1 MVNKLTAAVGM
12 MLLGSSLAFAGQ
24 NAATPTTT
32 PQGNSVTAPASRAT
46 AGKAHKGHH
55 KGKKHHKHQK
65 QNRQNTTTSR

>member
-32 PQGNSVTAPASRAT
+32 P
-46 AGKAHKGHH
+46 
-55 KGKKHHKHQK
+55 
-65 QNRQNTTTSR
+65 